1 MEPLQIALIVLVVAG
16 IWAIVELALT
26 LRKTRSAVEE
36 VTHSA
41 HEAIEQVQPIIAKA
55 DGMVDDLQPSMK
67 HVNPMLLKATTSVDL
82 LNANLAELDGI
93 LSDMSNVSGA
103 ASNATLAA
111 GEVVDHAASA
121 AAGLVNKITGKK
133 NKTAPYALHAA
144 HEPARLTDTTE
155 SEPSATN
162 SNETASESVPTQAAS
177 GYVTYDTAAKSTCE
191 EQE

>member
-16 IWAIVELALT
+16 IWTIVELALT

-93 LSDMSNVSGA
+93 LSDISNVSGA
-103 ASNATLAA
+103 ASNATIAA
-111 GEVVDHAASA
+111 GEVVGHATSA

-133 NKTAPYALHAA
+133 NKTAPDALHAA

-162 SNETASESVPTQAAS
+162 SDETASESVSTQAAS
-177 GYVTYDTAAKSTCE
+177 GYVTYGTAVKSTCE

>member
-41 HEAIEQVQPIIAKA
+41 QEAIEQVQPIIAKA

-103 ASNATLAA
+103 ASQATLAA

-133 NKTAPYALHAA
+133 NKNALDTPNAA
-144 HEPARLTDTTE
+144 HEPARLTDASE
-155 SEPSATN
+155 SEPSAAN
-162 SNETASESVPTQAAS
+162 SNETALESAPTQADS
-177 GYVTYDTAAKSTCE
+177 GYVTYDTAAQPTFE